1 MPIVDPLH
9 VQLLH
14 AKAGQLSTGSLPAIK
29 DEIWYAFDTDI
40 GLPEGKMFTP
50 CAR

>member
-1 MPIVDPLH
+1 MPNVEPLH
-9 VQLLH
+9 VQLLY
-14 AKAGQLSTGSLPAIK
+14 AKAGQLSAGSIPAIK
-29 DEIWYAFDTDI
+29 GEIWHVFDTDI